1 MKYSVTYCRNKFL
14 ELAKPV
20 LNSTNKQE
28 VSIETERSDTLRIN
42 ISFYPFGRRKGKI
55 SHLLFSSG
63 WHDFPE
69 QLRFSRDSTQRT
81 VGF

>member
-20 LNSTNKQE
+20 LNSTNKRE
-28 VSIETERSDTLRIN
+28 VSIETERSDILRIN

-55 SHLLFSSG
+55 SHLLFS
-63 WHDFPE
+63 
-69 QLRFSRDSTQRT
+69 
-81 VGF
+81 